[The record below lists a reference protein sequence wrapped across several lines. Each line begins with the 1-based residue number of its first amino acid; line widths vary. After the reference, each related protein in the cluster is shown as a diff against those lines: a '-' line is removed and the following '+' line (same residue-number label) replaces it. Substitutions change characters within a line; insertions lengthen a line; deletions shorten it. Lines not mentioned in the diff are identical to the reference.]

1 MSDGELAQPSGDERR
16 DYFRVN
22 DAVALHVEPIDA
34 ADLPA
39 LQARFD
45 DERLRF
51 GLGNYLAHCNEQ
63 LLPQRKRLESR
74 YPEVA
79 EYLQALEQRL
89 DMLASLLASDVGLED
104 EPSHVANISGSGID
118 FAYHRPLAEGEH
130 ALLRVVLFPEQA
142 RILAIGRVMHAGHY
156 EDSQPAGGRDGVGQ
170 AQQFRAGMHFEHIHE
185 ADRERLIKHIHGLQ
199 MQSLRARRD

>member
-1 MSDGELAQPSGDERR
+1 MNDGELAQPSGDERR

-51 GLGNYLAHCNEQ
+51 GLGNYFAHCSEQ
-63 LLPQRKRLESR
+63 ILPQRKRIQSR
-74 YPEVA
+74 YPDVA
-79 EYLQALEQRL
+79 DYLQSLEQRL
-89 DMLASLLASDVGLED
+89 DMLAGLLASDGGLAEAS
-104 EPSHVANISGSGID
+104 SHVANISGSGID

-130 ALLRVVLFPEQA
+130 ALLRVVLFPDQA
-142 RILAIGRVMHAGHY
+142 RILAIGKVVHTGHY
-156 EDSQPAGGRDGVGQ
+156 EGCQPAGTRDGVGQ
-170 AQQFRAGMHFEHIHE
+170 AQQFRAGMRFEHIHE

-199 MQSLRARRD
+199 MQSLRTRRD